1 MHTHISLVAG
11 SHIAWVEKVEGG
23 RGEVPA
29 ISVIRAV
36 RREHEVRLHLLL
48 RLNEP
53 GGEFVVPIQLLERQ
67 LRAIAQVRGGDVP
80 LDDLS
85 CLGEVG
91 EDDAA
96 VGEEQR
102 EG

>member
-1 MHTHISLVAG
+1 MG
-11 SHIAWVEKVEGG
+11 RKRGG
-23 RGEVPA
+23 GGEVPA

-48 RLNEP
+48 RLEKP
-53 GGEFVVPIQLLERQ
+53 GREVVVPIQLLERQ
-67 LRAIAQVRGGDVP
+67 RGAVAQVRGGDVP

-85 CLGEVG
+85 RLGEVG

>member
-1 MHTHISLVAG
+1 MR
-11 SHIAWVEKVEGG
+11 VEKVEGG

-29 ISVIRAV
+29 ISVIRAIT
-36 RREHEVRLHLLL
+36 RQHKPRLHLLL
-48 RLNEP
+48 RLDEP
-53 GGEFVVPIQLLERQ
+53 GREVGVPIQLLERQ

-91 EDDAA
+91 EDHAA
-96 VGEEQR
+96 VGEEQG